1 MASEPRAV
9 TLTML
14 KGGFGK
20 STIANALTDALAR
33 RNNRALLLDLD
44 PDGHLSTGLGYYERE
59 ADDKSDLRDVLLGD
73 ESPSSVIRETDWG
86 FDLVPALNLE
96 KVNKDLARDEVIR
109 SDEQLA
115 KHFVDPLLGDEYD
128 FIIMDLSGSRN
139 KLSNNALVASRN
151 VILPISP
158 VNEALNGVRQ
168 TTTKLIGPL
177 RQYMD
182 IEVLAVVPNGVRER
196 LDQSTTDRELLES
209 MNTSE
214 QFAAY
219 LEAGRHAPA
228 DGSSL
233 NGIDPET
240 VFDRH
245 IPEFARVTADEWEK
259 IDRGE
264 MSAPKTPIRHRK
276 AFTRAYRNRTPV
288 SEYDPECDQL
298 QHFDE
303 LAQIVEE
310 GGIQR

>member
-1 MASEPRAV
+1 MAVEPRAV
-9 TLTML
+9 ALTML

-20 STIANALTDALAR
+20 STIASALTDAFSR
-33 RNNRALLLDLD
+33 REHRALLLDLD

-59 ADDKSDLRDVLLGD
+59 ADKADLRDVLLD
-73 ESPSSVIRETDWG
+73 DKDPSSIICQTEFG
-86 FDLVPALNLE
+86 FDLVPSLNLE
-96 KVNKDLARDEVIR
+96 KANKDLARDEVIR
-109 SDEQLA
+109 SDQQLA
-115 KHFVDPLLGDEYD
+115 SHFVEPLLGNEYD
-128 FIIMDLSGSRN
+128 YIVMDLPGTRN
-139 KLSNNALVASRN
+139 KLTNNALVASRN

-158 VNEALNGVRQ
+158 VNEALNGIRQ

-177 RQYMD
+177 REYMD

-233 NGIDPET
+233 NEIDPET
-240 VFDRH
+240 VLDRH
-245 IPEFARVTADEWEK
+245 IPEFARVTANEWEK

-264 MSAPKTPIRHRK
+264 ISAPKTPIRHRK

-303 LAQIVEE
+303 LARIVEE
-310 GGIQR
+310 GGIQQ

>member
-9 TLTML
+9 SLTML

-20 STIANALTDALAR
+20 STIANALTDALSR
-33 RNNRALLLDLD
+33 RDHRVLLLDLD
-44 PDGHLSTGLGYYERE
+44 PDGHMSTGLGYYERE
-59 ADDKSDLRDVLLGD
+59 ADKPDLRDVLLED
-73 ESPSSVIRETDWG
+73 KDPSVVVRETEFG

-109 SDEQLA
+109 SDQQLA
-115 KHFVDPLLGDEYD
+115 SHFVEPLLGDEYD
-128 FIIMDLSGSRN
+128 YIVMDLPGTRN
-139 KLSNNALVASRN
+139 KLTNNALVASRN
-151 VILPISP
+151 VILPLSP
-158 VNEALNGVRQ
+158 VAEALNGIRQ
-168 TTTKLIGPL
+168 TATKLIGPL

-182 IEVLAVVPNGVRER
+182 IDVLAVVPNGLRER
-196 LDQSTTDRELLES
+196 LDQNTTDRELLES

-219 LEAGRHAPA
+219 LEAGRKADV

-233 NGIDPET
+233 NGANPDKI
-240 VFDRH
+240 FDAH
-245 IPEFARVTADEWEK
+245 IPSFARVTADEWEK

-264 MSAPKTPIRHRK
+264 ISSPKTPIRHRK

-303 LAQIVEE
+303 LARIVEE

>member
-1 MASEPRAV
+1 MVSEPRAV
-9 TLTML
+9 SLTML

-20 STIANALTDALAR
+20 STIANALTDALSR
-33 RNNRALLLDLD
+33 RDNRALLIDLD

-59 ADDKSDLRDVLLGD
+59 ADKPDLRDVLLD
-73 ESPSSVIRETDWG
+73 DKDPSSVIRETTFG

-109 SDEQLA
+109 SDQQLA
-115 KHFVDPLLGDEYD
+115 SHFVEPLLGDEYD
-128 FIIMDLSGSRN
+128 YIVMDLPGTRN
-139 KLSNNALVASRN
+139 KLTNNALVASRN
-151 VILPISP
+151 VILPLSP
-158 VNEALNGVRQ
+158 VAEALNGIRQ

-182 IEVLAVVPNGVRER
+182 LNVLAVVPNGLRER
-196 LDQSTTDRELLES
+196 LDQNTTDRELLES

-219 LEAGRHAPA
+219 LEAGRKADA

-233 NGIDPET
+233 NGADIDKI
-240 VFDRH
+240 FDAH
-245 IPEFARVTADEWEK
+245 IPSFARVTADEWEK

-303 LAQIVEE
+303 LARIIEE
-310 GGIQR
+310 GGIQQ